1 MSRRLTDEE
10 LLAKMKTH
18 FQERKAVYDALAD
31 NLADSYAEA
40 ATDPE
45 YVKEQSEW
53 VGNNRVIADSGVESL
68 QTSGSV
74 DKTTRKP
81 LSEREVL
88 LDSMKETNRL
98 LAALQYIE
106 GTAYA
111 EAASPSVKGFRR
123 IYEAAYKART
133 GGQPRPWNE

>member
-18 FQERKAVYDALAD
+18 FQERKAMYDALAD

-45 YVKEQSEW
+45 YVKEQIEW
-53 VGNNRVIADSGVESL
+53 AGSDRVIANSGVESS

-74 DKTTRKP
+74 DKTTP
-81 LSEREVL
+81 YPQLGADHE
-88 LDSMKETNRL
+88 
-98 LAALQYIE
+98 
-106 GTAYA
+106 
-111 EAASPSVKGFRR
+111 
-123 IYEAAYKART
+123 
-133 GGQPRPWNE
+133 